1 MEEEITVFSLFAG
14 VEGLGML
21 IPNHVLVGLSEWDK
35 YASMVLKYHY
45 PSVKNYGDI
54 SKIDWSL
61 VPDFDLLTGG
71 SPCQDFSVAG
81 KRRGL
86 SGARSSLAW
95 EYIRAL
101 RDKKPSHFIWEN
113 VEGALSS
120 RGGWDFANLLVAFSE
135 SGYSLWWQVLN
146 AKDFGVAQNR
156 TRIFVF
162 GTRSDIPSPQEVF
175 FEPGSEEE
183 SVGEAIKQRVGNTL
197 TKRSAGGYNRRGNY
211 IRQLNGEAHQTE
223 RVYDPA
229 YISPALNTGTGGNHT
244 PFVKIPEATAKGFA
258 EAKVG
263 QSINL
268 AFPNS
273 KTRRGRVSDVAQTLD
288 WGMQQYTLTD
298 TDEIRRLMPIECE
311 RLMGWPD
318 DWTRW
323 GTDGKGDTIE
333 MSDTQRYSMCGNGAV
348 PYHAQAIISHLL

>member
-1 MEEEITVFSLFAG
+1 M
-14 VEGLGML
+14 M
-21 IPNHVLVGLSEWDK
+21 IPNAELVGVSEWDK
-35 YASMVLKYHY
+35 WASMVLKYHY
-45 PSVKNYGDI
+45 PSVQNHGDI
-54 SKIDWSL
+54 SKIDWAT
-61 VPDFDLLTGG
+61 VPDFDLFTGG

-101 RDKKPSHFIWEN
+101 RDKRPSYFLWEN

-120 RGGWDFANLLVAFSE
+120 RSGWDFANLLVAFSE

-162 GTRSDIPSPQEVF
+162 GTRSDIGSPEEVF
-175 FEPGSEEE
+175 FERGSEAE
-183 SVGEAIKQRVGNTL
+183 SVGEAEQQRVGNTL

-211 IRQLNGEAHQTE
+211 IRQLNNANHQTE
-223 RVYDPA
+223 RVYDPEGIA
-229 YISPALNTGTGGNHT
+229 PALNTGTGGNHT
-244 PFVKIPEATAKGFA
+244 PYIRTTEDGFH
-258 EAKVG
+258 
-263 QSINL
+263 L
-268 AFPNS
+268 ARQDKKNSTIQGTHVTFPS
-273 KTRRGRVSDVAQTLD
+273 GKSHS
-288 WGMQQYTLTD
+288 LTTGHVPMTISD

-318 DWTRW
+318 EWTRY
-323 GTDGKGDTIE
+323 GTNDKGETIE
-333 MSDTQRYSMCGNGAV
+333 MSDSQRYSMCGNGAV
-348 PYHAQAIISHLL
+348 PYHAKAIIENLI

>member
-1 MEEEITVFSLFAG
+1 MKVFSLFAG
-14 VEGLGML
+14 VGGLDMK
-21 IPNHVLVGLSEWDK
+21 IPNAELVGVSEWDK
-35 YASMVLKYHY
+35 WASMVLKYHY

-54 SKIDWSL
+54 SEIDWAT
-61 VPDFDLLTGG
+61 VPDFDVLTGG

-86 SGARSSLAW
+86 SGTRSSLAW

-101 RDKKPSHFIWEN
+101 RDKRPSYFLWEN

-156 TRIFVF
+156 TRIFIF
-162 GTRSDIPSPQEVF
+162 GTRSDLPSPPEVF
-175 FEPGSEEE
+175 FESGSETE
-183 SVGEAIKQRVGNTL
+183 SAGEAV
-197 TKRSAGGYNRRGNY
+197 
-211 IRQLNGEAHQTE
+211 
-223 RVYDPA
+223 
-229 YISPALNTGTGGNHT
+229 LNTGTGGNHT
-244 PFVKIPEATAKGFA
+244 PFVHIPEATSKGYA

-268 AFPNS
+268 SFPNS
-273 KTRRGRVSDVAQTLD
+273 KTRRGRVSDLAQTID
-288 WGMQQYTLTD
+288 RGMQQYTLTD

-323 GTDGKGDTIE
+323 GVNEKGETIE

-348 PYHAQAIISHLL
+348 PFHAEAIIKNLL